1 MVSIVSL
8 ARPSQQCT
16 SEESADHEYA
26 HPLIDQSHCAT
37 TSTNTKRMS
46 LLRLAVLTCVLT
58 RLDAKIEIVD
68 FPRLYDHRCGN
79 QFPASGGPFVEDRVK
94 IIALNRSASV
104 VVCHEPRQ

>member
-1 MVSIVSL
+1 MHL
-8 ARPSQQCT
+8 TRECAL
-16 SEESADHEYA
+16 HGYG
-26 HPLIDQSHCAT
+26 HPVIDQHDRR
-37 TSTNTKRMS
+37 RMS
-46 LLRLAVLTCVLT
+46 LVRLAVLTCVLT
-58 RLDAKIEIVD
+58 RLDSKIEIVD